1 VSGTYRVRRSRHL
14 VCHWAGGVPVI
25 VNYATNVQIGSNAVL
40 IHVLTLCDDWMPV
53 GDVAAALPSMP
64 PRDVR
69 ALVNALV
76 DRTLLARSDRDED
89 PREAAMETWSAWN
102 PAAGFFHFTTKNVPP
117 PPDLEAAEHELRAE
131 YAASGSPP
139 RFKRY
144 PRARTIALPSA
155 ARGGEFTD
163 VLLARRT
170 WRSFAD
176 EAIAL
181 DDLATLL
188 GLTCGVQRTADAA
201 GLGTVHLTTSPSGGA
216 RHPLEAYVLAVRVN
230 DLAPGLYHYASGEH
244 ALERVSAGASAAAI
258 RRYIPGQW
266 WYESAA
272 ALFILTAVFPRTQWR
287 YKTPRAYR
295 NVLLEAGHVVQTFC
309 LAATWL
315 GLAPFCTARFSESVV
330 ESAIRA
336 DGVTESFVYG
346 GGVGRRPAGFDWAP
360 WPIEH
365 ERAHPWRRVPRPRV
379 KGSSASR

>member
-1 VSGTYRVRRSRHL
+1 VNGRLRVRRSRHL
-14 VCHWAGGVPVI
+14 VCHWAGGAPVI
-25 VNYATNVQIGSNAVL
+25 VNFATSVSIHANAV
-40 IHVLTLCDDWMPV
+40 IVHVLTLCDDWRTV
-53 GDVAAALPSMP
+53 AEIAAALPSMP
-64 PRDVR
+64 PRDAR
-69 ALVNALV
+69 ALVGALV

-89 PREAAMETWSAWN
+89 PREAGLATWDSWN

-117 PPDLEAAEHELRAE
+117 PPDLERAEHELREE

-144 PRARTIALPSA
+144 PRARTIALPPA
-155 ARGGEFTD
+155 AKGGAFTD

-170 WRSFAD
+170 WRSFSD
-176 EAIAL
+176 EAITL
-181 DDLATLL
+181 DELSTLL
-188 GLTCGVQRTADAA
+188 GLTCGVQRTAEAV

-216 RHPLEAYVLAVRVN
+216 RHPLEAYVLAVRVDN
-230 DLAPGLYHYASGEH
+230 LAPGLYHYASGEH
-244 ALERVSAGASAAAI
+244 VLERVSAGARAAAI

-272 ALFILTAVFPRTQWR
+272 ALFMLTAVFPRTQWR

-309 LAATWL
+309 LTATWL
-315 GLAPFCTARFSESVV
+315 GLAPFCTARFSDEVV

-346 GGVGRRPAGFDWAP
+346 GGVGRRPPGRDWAP

-365 ERAHPWRRVPRPRV
+365 APAHPLRRVPRARV
-379 KGSSASR
+379 RSSSASR